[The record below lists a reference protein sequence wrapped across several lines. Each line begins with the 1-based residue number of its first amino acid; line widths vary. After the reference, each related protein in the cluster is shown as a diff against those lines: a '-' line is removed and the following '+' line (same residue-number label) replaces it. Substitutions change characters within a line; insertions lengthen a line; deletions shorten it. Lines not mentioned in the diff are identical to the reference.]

1 MRHFQSINNG
11 SQIVTA
17 CKEKKKQT
25 KKNIHH
31 MVRNIT
37 YPTLK
42 SLREPWILIPIHF
55 LFKAQLTII
64 YNLNLLFSQLISGNI
79 SLIPVDLI
87 KKKYSL
93 CKATFVQPHIQEQQP
108 IRSPVLPRLSSST
121 KTLLLFHNQIFLNNL
136 QYTELLK

>member
-1 MRHFQSINNG
+1 MALRHFQSINNG

-87 KKKYSL
+87 KKK
-93 CKATFVQPHIQEQQP
+93 KFIM
-108 IRSPVLPRLSSST
+108 
-121 KTLLLFHNQIFLNNL
+121 
-136 QYTELLK
+136 